1 MSTTDCYAFE
11 VWVKGLPEWKRIVNA
26 RTANKA
32 KYEYLVDLRE
42 AVPGYG
48 YIDLRVRKVG
58 PCHTSA
64 EFRRN
69 AKYRGFPDVEC
80 GQHVR
85 VGVGSGVIVGH
96 NSSANFM
103 VLFDEDSPKY
113 PGQTLNVH
121 PGNLEVGLSK
131 GD

>member
-1 MSTTDCYAFE
+1 MSTTEYFAFE
-11 VWVKGLPEWKRIVNA
+11 VWAKGLPEWARFINA

-32 KYEYLVDLRE
+32 KYEYLVDLQE
-42 AVPGYG
+42 AWPGYG

-69 AKYRGFPDVEC
+69 ANYRGLPDVEC

-85 VGVGSGVIVGH
+85 IGVGSGVIVGH
-96 NSSANFM
+96 NYSANFN
-103 VLFDEDSPKY
+103 VLFDDDSLKY
-113 PGQTLNVH
+113 AGLTLNVH
-121 PGNLEVGLSK
+121 PSIMKMHNEG
-131 GD
+131 